1 MYDELE
7 THRKEIEK
15 ELAMIEDR
23 LEAID
28 TEEKE
33 RIDLMKERDAQLLQ
47 IGEKHQLKNHEL
59 MRNSSKYRVRI
70 DDNE

>member
-1 MYDELE
+1 
-7 THRKEIEK
+7 
-15 ELAMIEDR
+15 MIEDR

-47 IGEKHQLKNHEL
+47 IGEKHQLKNLEL